1 MENNYKKM
9 SAGKII
15 AIVIAVLAAA
25 LILFGV
31 GSYNSLIRLKETVNN
46 QSSNIDTQLKR
57 RTDLIPNLLETVK
70 GYAKHETEI
79 MESVAKSRE
88 KLAGASNME
97 EKAQAD
103 TELTN
108 ALSRLLVVV
117 ENYPDLKAN
126 TNFLELQQEL
136 QDTENKIATA
146 RQFYND
152 TVLTYNNKIEM
163 FPSNII
169 ASIFKFKMEEFF
181 KAEEEA
187 RQNVKVE
194 F

>member
-1 MENNYKKM
+1 MW
-9 SAGKII
+9 I
-15 AIVIAVLAAA
+15 AIIIIVIVV
-25 LILFGV
+25 LILLWAV
-31 GSYNSLIRLKETVNN
+31 ATYNSLVDFRNRVKDAWS
-46 QSSNIDTQLKR
+46 QIDVQLKR
-57 RTDLIPNLLETVK
+57 RFDLIPNLVSTVK
-70 GYAKHETEI
+70 GYAKHESETLEGVI
-79 MESVAKSRE
+79 AARNSYTTAATPHDKMEANNMLTDTLN
-88 KLAGASNME
+88 KLF
-97 EKAQAD
+97 
-103 TELTN
+103 
-108 ALSRLLVVV
+108 ALA

-169 ASIFKFKMEEFF
+169 ASIFKFKTEEFF